1 MSSIVLGP
9 PASLTFISE
18 NDHVSIIHKPIENTV
33 EIATNANCQKVTF
46 SDGFGYGFESFLVY
60 FYVLEKKI

>member
-1 MSSIVLGP
+1 M
-9 PASLTFISE
+9 
-18 NDHVSIIHKPIENTV
+18 

>member
-9 PASLTFISE
+9 PAWLTFICK
-18 NDHVSIIHKPIENTV
+18 NDNVSTIHQPIENTM